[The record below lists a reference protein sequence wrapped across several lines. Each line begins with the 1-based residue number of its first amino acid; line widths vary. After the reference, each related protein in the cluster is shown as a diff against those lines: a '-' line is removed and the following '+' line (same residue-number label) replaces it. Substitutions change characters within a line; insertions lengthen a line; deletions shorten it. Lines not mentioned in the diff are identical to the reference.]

1 MKGLQ
6 SGAVSK
12 CNPLRL
18 HEDSEL
24 LFLGNAHFQGLM
36 SLFISL
42 PAVCLW
48 GEAAL
53 DREQVLTLSVLETG
67 GRKEMSRREA
77 EEGTGQGSHSNK
89 TIFFSALPEFGA
101 GSVGAV
107 VRLGHLALV

>member
-1 MKGLQ
+1 
-6 SGAVSK
+6 
-12 CNPLRL
+12 
-18 HEDSEL
+18 
-24 LFLGNAHFQGLM
+24 M

-67 GRKEMSRREA
+67 GRKEMSRRDRGKMRM
-77 EEGTGQGSHSNK
+77 GTGQGSHSNR
-89 TIFFSALPEFGA
+89 TIFFYALPEFGA